1 MGWRRVRAVHDLSR
15 AATDRS
21 VREQRWAWS
30 RRQEMM
36 HHLRKRSPKV
46 TWALWRHLPARQ
58 RISEHLTIAST
69 ARGSTRVTRASA
81 QKEIDE
87 PAGEFVLGA
96 ADPLDLGAQPRRHDQ
111 IFAALSRKSAMFV
124 RAGDGRSAGP
134 IQASGLSPRDCS
146 H

>member
-1 MGWRRVRAVHDLSR
+1 VFAPFHDLSR

-30 RRQEMM
+30 RRQETM

-58 RISEHLTIAST
+58 RISEHLTIASM

-111 IFAALSRKSAMFV
+111 IFAVLSRKSAMFV